1 MRRLAVGVLIG
12 ALALSSGCVVGP
24 NYQRPKVPAPPA
36 YRGQTAA
43 ESASLA
49 DLPWWNVFQDETLQ
63 GLVRTALAN
72 NLDLR
77 VAATRVEQA
86 RQLSVQARSQY
97 LPGVIYEAGISGGQN
112 ESLGQPAPQ
121 NGPRQGTVSIMLQ
134 ATWEADVWGR
144 IRRTN
149 EAALAVYMAS
159 EQARRGVLLS
169 LVSSVA
175 TAYYELLELDLR
187 LDIAR
192 RTTESFRGSLDI
204 FQQRLEG
211 GTASRLETSRARAAM
226 EQTAASIPDLE
237 RQITLKENEIGVLL
251 GALPGPIARKGTLL
265 DQTLP
270 PEVPAG
276 IPSTLLERRPDVLAA
291 EQQVLAANA
300 QIGIATANFFP
311 RIGLTTFFGRQS
323 SPLAEFTT
331 GHASMWGVAGL
342 AGGPVWEGWTLR
354 AQKRQA
360 VAAWDETRAA
370 YEQAALNAFRDVSN
384 ALVAREKLEAVR
396 ERQTAAVKAFE
407 EAVEVSQ
414 QRYVAGKS
422 SYFEVLEAQQEL
434 FPAENALAE
443 TELERRLVIVQLY
456 EALGGGWKLPDAQ
469 WSGTQAQAAHP

>member
-1 MRRLAVGVLIG
+1 MRRVYAVLLGG
-12 ALALSSGCVVGP
+12 ALALLSGCVVGP
-24 NYQRPKVPAPPA
+24 NYQRPKTPAPPA

-43 ESASLA
+43 ESASMA
-49 DLPWWNVFQDETLQ
+49 DLPWWSVFPDETLQ
-63 GLVRTALAN
+63 GLVRTAIAN

-77 VAATRVEQA
+77 VAAARVEQA

-97 LPGVIYEAGISGGQN
+97 LPSVIYETGVSGGQN
-112 ESLGQPAPQ
+112 ESLGEPSPQ
-121 NGPRQGTVSIMLQ
+121 NGPLQGTGSILLQ
-134 ATWEADVWGR
+134 ATWEADLWGR
-144 IRRTN
+144 IRRSN
-149 EAALAVYMAS
+149 EYALAVYMGS

-169 LVSSVA
+169 LVSGVA

-204 FQQRLEG
+204 FQQRLDG

-226 EQTAASIPDLE
+226 EQTAANIPDLE
-237 RQITLKENEIGVLL
+237 RQIALKENEIGVLL
-251 GALPGPIARKGTLL
+251 GALPGPIAHKGTLL
-265 DQTLP
+265 EQTLP

-276 IPSTLLERRPDVLAA
+276 VPSTLLERRPDVLAA
-291 EQQVLAANA
+291 EQHLRAANA

-311 RIGLTTFFGRQS
+311 RIGLTTFFGRMS
-323 SPLAEFTT
+323 SPLADFTA
-331 GHASMWGVAGL
+331 GRASMWSVAGL

-360 VAAWDETRAA
+360 VAAWDEACAA
-370 YEQAALNAFRDVSN
+370 YEQAALSAFRDVSN
-384 ALVAREKLEAVR
+384 ALIAREKLEAMR
-396 ERQTAAVKAFE
+396 AEQIKAVDAYR
-407 EAVEVSQ
+407 EAVDVSQ

-443 TELERRLVIVQLY
+443 TELDRRLVIVQLY
-456 EALGGGWKLPDAQ
+456 EALGGGWNLPDAQ
-469 WSGTQAQAAHP
+469 WTGPAAKP

>member
-1 MRRLAVGVLIG
+1 MRRLAVVVLSG
-12 ALALSSGCVVGP
+12 ALALLTGCVVGP
-24 NYQRPKVPAPPA
+24 NYQRPRAPAPPA

-43 ESASLA
+43 ESASMA
-49 DLPWWNVFQDETLQ
+49 DLPWWSVFHDETLQ
-63 GLVRTALAN
+63 GLVRTAIAN

-77 VAATRVEQA
+77 AAAARVEQA

-97 LPGVIYEAGISGGQN
+97 LPGVIYETGISGGQN
-112 ESLGQPAPQ
+112 ESLGTPAPEY
-121 NGPRQGTVSIMLQ
+121 GARQGTAAAYLQ
-134 ATWEADVWGR
+134 AAWEADVWGR
-144 IRRTN
+144 IRRSN
-149 EAALAVYMAS
+149 EYALAVYMGS

-237 RQITLKENEIGVLL
+237 RQIALKENEIGVLL
-251 GALPGPIARKGTLL
+251 GSLPGPIARKGTLL
-265 DQTLP
+265 EQTIP

-276 IPSTLLERRPDVLAA
+276 VPSTLLERRPDVLAA
-291 EQQVLAANA
+291 EQGVRAANA

-311 RIGLTTFFGRQS
+311 RIGLTSLFGRIS
-323 SPLAEFTT
+323 TPLADFTQ
-331 GHASMWGVAGL
+331 GRASLWSVAGL
-342 AGGPVWEGWTLR
+342 AAGPVWEGWTLR

-360 VAAWDETRAA
+360 VAEWDEARAA
-370 YEQAALNAFRDVSN
+370 YEQAALSAFRDVSN
-384 ALVAREKLEAVR
+384 ALIAREKLEAVR
-396 ERQTAAVKAFE
+396 ERQTAAVKAYQ
-407 EAVEVSQ
+407 EAVDVSQ

-443 TELERRLVIVQLY
+443 TELERRLAIVQLY
-456 EALGGGWKLPDAQ
+456 EALGGGWNLPDAQ
-469 WSGTQAQAAHP
+469 WNGPAAQAVRP

>member
-1 MRRLAVGVLIG
+1 MRRVYAVLLGG
-12 ALALSSGCVVGP
+12 ALALLSGCVVGP
-24 NYQRPKVPAPPA
+24 NYQRPKTPAPPA

-43 ESASLA
+43 ESASMA
-49 DLPWWNVFQDETLQ
+49 DLPWWSVFPDETLQ
-63 GLVRTALAN
+63 GLVRTAIAN

-77 VAATRVEQA
+77 VAAARVEQA

-97 LPGVIYEAGISGGQN
+97 LPSVIYETGVSGGQN
-112 ESLGQPAPQ
+112 ESLGEPSPQ
-121 NGPRQGTVSIMLQ
+121 NGPLQGTGSILLQ
-134 ATWEADVWGR
+134 ATWEADLWGR
-144 IRRTN
+144 IRRSN
-149 EAALAVYMAS
+149 EYALAVYMGS

-169 LVSSVA
+169 LVSGVA

-204 FQQRLEG
+204 FQQRLDG

-226 EQTAASIPDLE
+226 EQTAANIPDLE
-237 RQITLKENEIGVLL
+237 RQIALKENEIGVLL
-251 GALPGPIARKGTLL
+251 GALPGPIAHKGTLL
-265 DQTLP
+265 EQTLP

-276 IPSTLLERRPDVLAA
+276 VPSTLLERRPDVLAA
-291 EQQVLAANA
+291 EQQLRAANA

-311 RIGLTTFFGRQS
+311 RIGLTTFFGRMS
-323 SPLAEFTT
+323 SPLADFTA
-331 GHASMWGVAGL
+331 GRASMWSVAGL

-360 VAAWDETRAA
+360 VAAWDEARAA
-370 YEQAALNAFRDVSN
+370 YEQAALSAFRDVSN
-384 ALVAREKLEAVR
+384 ALIAREKLEAMR
-396 ERQTAAVKAFE
+396 AEQIKAVDAYR
-407 EAVEVSQ
+407 EAVDVSQ

-443 TELERRLVIVQLY
+443 TELDRRLVIVQLY
-456 EALGGGWKLPDAQ
+456 EALGGGWNLPDAQ
-469 WSGTQAQAAHP
+469 WTGPAAKP

>member
-1 MRRLAVGVLIG
+1 MRRACAVLLAG
-12 ALALSSGCVVGP
+12 ALALLTGCVVGP
-24 NYQRPKVPAPPA
+24 NYQRPKAPVPPA

-43 ESASLA
+43 ESASMA
-49 DLPWWNVFQDETLQ
+49 DLPWWGVFQDETLQ
-63 GLVRTALAN
+63 GLVRTAIAN

-77 VAATRVEQA
+77 VAAARVEQA
-86 RQLSVQARSQY
+86 RQLSIQARSQY
-97 LPGVIYEAGISGGQN
+97 LPSVIYETGVSGGQN
-112 ESLGQPAPQ
+112 ESLGEPSPQ
-121 NGPRQGTVSIMLQ
+121 NGPRQGTASILLQ
-134 ATWEADVWGR
+134 ASWEADVWGR
-144 IRRTN
+144 IRRSN
-149 EAALAVYMAS
+149 EYALAVYMGS

-237 RQITLKENEIGVLL
+237 RQIALKENEIGVLL
-251 GALPGPIARKGTLL
+251 GSLPGPIARKGTLL
-265 DQTLP
+265 EQTLP

-276 IPSTLLERRPDVLAA
+276 VPSTLLERRPDVLAA
-291 EQQVLAANA
+291 EQQVRAANA

-311 RIGLTTFFGRQS
+311 RIGLTTFFGRES

-360 VAAWDETRAA
+360 VAAWDEARAA
-370 YEQAALNAFRDVSN
+370 YEQAALSAFRDVSN
-384 ALVAREKLEAVR
+384 ALIAREKLEAVR
-396 ERQTAAVKAFE
+396 ERQTAAVKAYQ
-407 EAVEVSQ
+407 EAVDVSQ

-422 SYFEVLEAQQEL
+422 SYYELLEAQQEL
-434 FPAENALAE
+434 FPAENALAQ
-443 TELERRLVIVQLY
+443 TELDRRLAIIQLY
-456 EALGGGWKLPDAQ
+456 EALGGGWNLPDAQ
-469 WSGTQAQAAHP
+469 WSGPAKP